1 MTGFFEHKNVI
12 NGYHYTI
19 LTRYLHSL
27 QNGIYKGGGG
37 APVGSGAPVVHSKEA
52 AFD

>member
-1 MTGFFEHKNVI
+1 VTGAFGH
-12 NGYHYTI
+12 GYVVQWVNYIHHY
-19 LTRYLHSL
+19 RYLRQL
-27 QNGIYKGGGG
+27 QNGIYKEGGG